1 MRAQEAYPCPD
12 CGEPYYEASEALACC
27 AWQQM
32 GRVWICGECDQKHDD
47 RDDAEAC
54 CGGEIRCPTC
64 HRDYATESLDG
75 FAIQIAK
82 HCRVCN
88 PHFTYDTQHQIEELH
103 FNARG
108 EWVSLNK

>member
-12 CGEPYYEASEALACC
+12 CRDVYDEAGEALACC
-27 AWQQM
+27 AYL
-32 GRVWICGECDQKHDD
+32 RTVWICGECDQKHEEQDN
-47 RDDAEAC
+47 AEAC

-64 HRDYATESLDG
+64 ARDYATESLDG
-75 FAIQIAK
+75 LAIQIAK

-103 FNARG
+103 FQARG
-108 EWVSLNK
+108 QWVSLNK